1 MQLKLCYR
9 NSLIIAIFFTMFSQ
23 SAISEERMSSFQMVD
38 SLVKGNTEFALNLY
52 AKLTKKNKTKNLF
65 FSPYSIS
72 TALAMT
78 YAGAKGNTARQMSKV
93 LHFPKNQDFLH
104 PTFGLLQK
112 QMSELNKKT
121 SVEIQIA
128 NALWVQKG
136 TAVKTSFTQEL
147 KHYDAKAAQNVDFR
161 KSSENARLEINNWV
175 EDKTKQKIKNLLQKG
190 SLNKMTRL
198 VLVNAI
204 YFKGQWLN
212 PFKKSDT
219 KNKPFFVKRKKSVK
233 VPMMTQKSHF
243 NYWENDKLQV
253 LELPYATR
261 GKRQKPM
268 ATQLS
273 DSVSM
278 IVLLPKQRNGLAQLE
293 KSLNPQ
299 ALEDWLAYARSMKI
313 KVSLPKFKINAGI
326 ELSKTLSKMGMS
338 DAFRNNKADFSGI
351 NGKKNLSLTSV
362 IHKAFVSVDEEGTEA
377 AAATGVVL
385 GVRSIN
391 PPPPIFTADHPFIF
405 LIRHK
410 STGSILFMGRVVNPI
425 KN

>member
-1 MQLKLCYR
+1 MQLKRCYR

-23 SAISEERMSSFQMVD
+23 SAISKEEMDSYQMVD

-52 AKLTKKNKTKNLF
+52 AKLAKKKKANNLF

-104 PTFGLLQK
+104 PPFGSLQK
-112 QMSELNKKT
+112 QMSEANKKT
-121 SVEIQIA
+121 SVEIRIA

-136 TAVKTSFTQEL
+136 TSFQYDFKTVLNQ
-147 KHYDAKAAQNVDFR
+147 HYKVRPRNVDFQQDSEKAR
-161 KSSENARLEINNWV
+161 KKINDWV
-175 EDKTKQKIKNLLQKG
+175 ETETNQKIKDLLQKG

-204 YFKGQWLN
+204 YFKGQWAN
-212 PFKKSDT
+212 PFKKTDT
-219 KNKPFFVKRKKSVK
+219 KNKPFFVKRNKSVK

-253 LELPYATR
+253 VELPYASR
-261 GKRQKPM
+261 GKQHKPM
-268 ATQLS
+268 ATQLN

-278 IVLLPKQRNGLAQLE
+278 IILLPKKRNGLAKLE

-299 ALEDWLAYARSMKI
+299 ALEDWLAYARAMKI

-338 DAFRNNKADFSGI
+338 DAFIDKADFSGI
-351 NGKKNLSLTSV
+351 NGKKGLSLTSV
-362 IHKAFVSVDEEGTEA
+362 IHKAFVSVDEQGTEA
-377 AAATGVVL
+377 AAATGVVV